1 MSGEGG
7 PKTYSIW
14 GFVAC
19 FSLLGVVGIVLLLTM
34 GSPGAPTEQVGTRQ
48 TLAEEVSA
56 PDAVGKDVAAS
67 SSSTTTSTTTSTT
80 EPERSSTSTSTPP
93 ADTVP
98 PSQGTAD
105 GVTQVLTADGS
116 TSYVFRAPS
125 GVELTTLET
134 VVAPM
139 TLRLSEDSG
148 TAYLSVGCARSADE
162 FLAQV
167 LVQESESLVTFVA
180 IAVAPP
186 GGAPCPATSTPRQV
200 ELKLTSPIAG
210 RALSVIP
217 WGTPVPPVGG

>member
-1 MSGEGG
+1 VSGEGG

-19 FSLLGVVGIVLLLTM
+19 FSLLGVVGLVLLLTI

-48 TLAEEVSA
+48 TLSEEVAA

-67 SSSTTTSTTTSTT
+67 SSSTPTSTTTSTT
-80 EPERSSTSTSTPP
+80 EPSPSPTSTPP
-93 ADTVP
+93 ADTAP
-98 PSQGTAD
+98 PSQSTAD
-105 GVTQVLTADGS
+105 GVTQVLTAEGS
-116 TSYVFRAPS
+116 TSYVFRAPPD
-125 GVELTTLET
+125 VELTTLET

-139 TLRLSEDSG
+139 TVRLSPDSG

-167 LVQESESLVTFVA
+167 LVQESETLVTFVA

-186 GGAPCPATSTPRQV
+186 GGAPCPTSSAPRQV
-200 ELKLTSPIAG
+200 ELKLTNPIAG